1 MSLGFESERRL
12 KELLVAVGDGERGL
26 EAARQRLSSIRD
38 FAPHS
43 AFQRFDRDCN
53 AFVSS
58 IEILNFLRDQRN
70 FTVSESE
77 TYRLVRF
84 FDSDEDG
91 RLSFQDFLQML
102 LPCTDN
108 LMRNITLDRPSLR
121 VGRFDSLPYDIERA
135 LLDILEKE
143 VDLMRRLD
151 ILKREVEIRYDFSS
165 LAAYRSI
172 DRYNDGRI
180 NTFNL
185 GTFLRSV
192 GHYAS
197 ETELLAIVRRIDT
210 DGDAQ
215 LSYSEFAEFIRSTCP
230 PSRGMMESSER
241 AASAERYRRRL
252 LESRNTSPLRPQT
265 SPRAFSATR
274 HSSPLRP
281 SSPYR
286 NTSPARIS
294 PEPLPRYSSP
304 SRKPVL
310 PLRDEDQL
318 VNGLRDLIQTENEI
332 EREKTSLALKPDF
345 NLTDAFKIFD
355 VNYLGSITVTDLREG
370 LAAIGVFPTSEEL
383 DLFITRYDTTGDRR
397 LNMREFSDS
406 MLTLDAYYASM
417 SERRGSNHRYPLYRR
432 DDCFMP
438 DTQLQFRSVWRQHF
452 RGEVAAEA
460 VRQRLQRQPYFNVY
474 DAFNSLDMN
483 DSGAISREEFRRLI
497 QSRGFYVSDKEATE
511 IVEKMDKNKN
521 GRVSFAEFRE
531 EIMPRSPVRH

>member
-1 MSLGFESERRL
+1 
-12 KELLVAVGDGERGL
+12 
-26 EAARQRLSSIRD
+26 
-38 FAPHS
+38 
-43 AFQRFDRDCN
+43 
-53 AFVSS
+53 
-58 IEILNFLRDQRN
+58 
-70 FTVSESE
+70 
-77 TYRLVRF
+77 
-84 FDSDEDG
+84 
-91 RLSFQDFLQML
+91 ML

-108 LMRNITLDRPSLR
+108 LLRNIALDRPSFR

-151 ILKREVEIRYDFSS
+151 ILKRELELRYDYSS

-215 LSYSEFAEFIRSTCP
+215 LSYSEFAEFIRSTNP
-230 PSRGMMESSER
+230 PSRAALEATER

-252 LESRNTSPLRPQT
+252 LESRNTSPLRPCT

-281 SSPYR
+281 SSPFR
-286 NTSPARIS
+286 HTSPARCS

-310 PLRDEDQL
+310 NLRDEDEL
-318 VNGLRDLIQTENEI
+318 VTGLRDLIHTENEI
-332 EREKTSLALKPDF
+332 EREKTSLALKSDF

-355 VNYLGSITVTDLREG
+355 TNYCGHICVTELREG

-397 LNMREFSDS
+397 LNMREFSDAF
-406 MLTLDAYYASM
+406 LALDAYYARM
-417 SERRGSNHRYPLYRR
+417 VECRGSNHRYPLYRR
-432 DDCFMP
+432 DDCFMA
-438 DTQLQFRSVWRQHF
+438 DTQLQFRAVWRTHF
-452 RGEVAAEA
+452 RSEVAAES
-460 VRQRLQRQPYFNVY
+460 VRQRLQRMPYFNVY
-474 DAFNSLDMN
+474 EAFNSLDMN
-483 DSGAISREEFRRLI
+483 DSGAISRDEFKRLI

-521 GRVSFAEFRE
+521 GRVSFAEV
-531 EIMPRSPVRH
+531 SQLVK

>member
-1 MSLGFESERRL
+1 
-12 KELLVAVGDGERGL
+12 
-26 EAARQRLSSIRD
+26 
-38 FAPHS
+38 
-43 AFQRFDRDCN
+43 
-53 AFVSS
+53 
-58 IEILNFLRDQRN
+58 
-70 FTVSESE
+70 
-77 TYRLVRF
+77 
-84 FDSDEDG
+84 
-91 RLSFQDFLQML
+91 ML

-108 LMRNITLDRPSLR
+108 LLRNITLDRPSFR

-143 VDLMRRLD
+143 IDLMRRLD
-151 ILKREVEIRYDFSS
+151 ILKRELEIRYDFSS

-197 ETELLAIVRRIDT
+197 ETELLAIVRRVDT

-215 LSYSEFAEFIRSTCP
+215 LSYSEFAEFIRSSNP
-230 PSRGMMESSER
+230 PSRSIIEEAERAER

-252 LESRNTSPLRPQT
+252 LESRNTSPLRPAT

-274 HSSPLRP
+274 HTSPLRP
-281 SSPYR
+281 ASPYR
-286 NTSPARIS
+286 HTSPARAS
-294 PEPLPRYSSP
+294 PEPVRYSSP

-310 PLRDEDQL
+310 NLRDEDEL
-318 VNGLRDLIQTENEI
+318 VNGLRDLIRTENDI
-332 EREKTSLALKPDF
+332 EREKVSLALKPDF

-355 VNYLGSITVTDLREG
+355 VNYMGSITVTDLREG

-406 MLTLDAYYASM
+406 FLALDAYYAGM
-417 SERRGSNHRYPLYRR
+417 VERRGSNHRYPLYRR

-438 DTQLQFRSVWRQHF
+438 DTQLEFRAVWRTHFRS
-452 RGEVAAEA
+452 EVAAETI
-460 VRQRLQRQPYFNVY
+460 RQRLQRMPYFNVY
-474 DAFNSLDMN
+474 EAFNSLDMN
-483 DSGAISREEFRRLI
+483 DSGQISREEFKRLI
-497 QSRGFYVSDKEATE
+497 QSRGFYVSEKEATE

-521 GRVSFAEFRE
+521 GRVSFAEVSHLLVTFLPGSARGSSTLM
-531 EIMPRSPVRH
+531 IHKIYQLSLS

>member
-1 MSLGFESERRL
+1 
-12 KELLVAVGDGERGL
+12 
-26 EAARQRLSSIRD
+26 
-38 FAPHS
+38 
-43 AFQRFDRDCN
+43 
-53 AFVSS
+53 
-58 IEILNFLRDQRN
+58 
-70 FTVSESE
+70 
-77 TYRLVRF
+77 
-84 FDSDEDG
+84 
-91 RLSFQDFLQML
+91 ML

-108 LMRNITLDRPSLR
+108 LLRNITLDRPSFR

-151 ILKREVEIRYDFSS
+151 ILKRELEIRYDFSS

-197 ETELLAIVRRIDT
+197 ETELLAIVRRMDT

-230 PSRGMMESSER
+230 PSRAMMEANER

-265 SPRAFSATR
+265 SPRAMSATR

-281 SSPYR
+281 ASPIR
-286 NTSPARIS
+286 PRSPVRTS

-310 PLRDEDQL
+310 PLRDEDEL

-383 DLFITRYDTTGDRR
+383 DLFITRYDTSGDRR

-406 MLTLDAYYASM
+406 LLTLDAYYAGM
-417 SERRGSNHRYPLYRR
+417 AERRGSNHRYPLYRR
-432 DDCFMP
+432 DDCFLP

-452 RGEVAAEA
+452 RGEVAAES
-460 VRQRLQRQPYFNVY
+460 VRQRLQRMPYFNVY
-474 DAFNSLDMN
+474 EAFNSLDMN
-483 DSGAISREEFRRLI
+483 DDGRITREEFKRLI

-511 IVEKMDKNKN
+511 IVEKMDRNKD
-521 GRVSFAEFRE
+521 GRVSFAEVSQYSHINE
-531 EIMPRSPVRH
+531 QVSPLRL

>member
-1 MSLGFESERRL
+1 M
-12 KELLVAVGDGERGL
+12 
-26 EAARQRLSSIRD
+26 
-38 FAPHS
+38 
-43 AFQRFDRDCN
+43 
-53 AFVSS
+53 
-58 IEILNFLRDQRN
+58 NFS
-70 FTVSESE
+70 V
-77 TYRLVRF
+77 
-84 FDSDEDG
+84 DS
-91 RLSFQDFLQML
+91 FLQML

-108 LMRNITLDRPSLR
+108 LLRNITLDRPSYR

-143 VDLMRRLD
+143 IDLMRRLD
-151 ILKREVEIRYDFSS
+151 VLKREVEIRYDFSS

-230 PSRGMMESSER
+230 PSRSALEATER

-252 LESRNTSPLRPQT
+252 LESRNTSPLRPAT
-265 SPRAFSATR
+265 SPRAMSATR

-281 SSPYR
+281 TSPYR
-286 NTSPARIS
+286 TRSPVRPS

-310 PLRDEDQL
+310 PLRDEDEL
-318 VNGLRDLIQTENEI
+318 INGLRTFIQNENDI
-332 EREKTSLALKPDF
+332 EREKTSLANKPDF
-345 NLTDAFKIFD
+345 NMTDAFKIFD
-355 VNYLGSITVTDLREG
+355 VNYCGNICTTELREG

-397 LNMREFSDS
+397 LNMREFSDAF
-406 MLTLDAYYASM
+406 LCLDAYYANM
-417 SERRGSNHRYPLYRR
+417 AERRGSNHRYPLYRR

-438 DTQLQFRSVWRQHF
+438 DTRLQFQNVWRQHF
-452 RGEVAAEA
+452 RSEVSAES
-460 VRQRLQRQPYFNVY
+460 VRQRLQR
-474 DAFNSLDMN
+474 
-483 DSGAISREEFRRLI
+483 
-497 QSRGFYVSDKEATE
+497 
-511 IVEKMDKNKN
+511 
-521 GRVSFAEFRE
+521 
-531 EIMPRSPVRH
+531 